1 MVRGSPPAS
10 RSHWCPLPSGTGSV
24 LHTQCP
30 FICPLCSQSASHVE
44 ETHTYTHTHTHGA
57 ALPWGKPRKVRV
69 LRKGFLE
76 AEAAKLTLKEEDS
89 GRMPQG
95 TGVTCTKAQWWERAS
110 GFRGNK
116 SSL

>member
-1 MVRGSPPAS
+1 MPAALWHRLSPTHTVS
-10 RSHWCPLPSGTGSV
+10 LHLSSV
-24 LHTQCP
+24 LSECFTRRGD
-30 FICPLCSQSASHVE
+30 
-44 ETHTYTHTHTHGA
+44 THTHGA

-76 AEAAKLTLKEEDS
+76 AEAAKLMLKEEDS

-95 TGVTCTKAQWWERAS
+95 TGVTCAKAQWWERAS